1 MPWDAVWQQLSR
13 QFSEDVVQE
22 TMARY
27 LGQHREIKH
36 PINYFRVMAKRI
48 KWEIQREAL
57 LCETFHKPDLQEPPA
72 GGIGLP
78 PQLARVLLA
87 EVWNLLPD
95 TLRQDLIGRT
105 NTVAP
110 QSNASRVRRCRA
122 KRKLDKLGLDQ

>member
-27 LGQHREIKH
+27 LGQHKEIKH
-36 PINYFRVMAKRI
+36 PINYFRKMAKHV
-48 KWEIQREAL
+48 KWEIQ
-57 LCETFHKPDLQEPPA
+57 CETFHKTAVPEPPA
-72 GGIGLP
+72 RQVGLP

-87 EVWNLLPD
+87 EVWGLIPD

-105 NTVAP
+105 NALVP
-110 QSNASRVRRCRA
+110 ESNASRVRKCRA
-122 KRKLDKLGLDQ
+122 KRKLDKLGLDR